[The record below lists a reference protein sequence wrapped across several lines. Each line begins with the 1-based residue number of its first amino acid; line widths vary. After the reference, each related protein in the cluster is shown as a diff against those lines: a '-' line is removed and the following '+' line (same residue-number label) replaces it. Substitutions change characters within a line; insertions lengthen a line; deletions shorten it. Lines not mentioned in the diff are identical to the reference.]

1 MQQPKT
7 SQSYPKPAKT
17 TQNAQ
22 NQLKPLT
29 TNFNT
34 LISQNQPQ
42 PPKNNQSNLQNLKF
56 LIQICST

>member
-22 NQLKPLT
+22 NQLKTLT
-29 TNFNT
+29 TNFNKSEPAT
-34 LISQNQPQ
+34 
-42 PPKNNQSNLQNLKF
+42 
-56 LIQICST
+56 TT

>member
-22 NQLKPLT
+22 NQLKPLK
-29 TNFNT
+29 TNFNKSEPAT
-34 LISQNQPQ
+34 
-42 PPKNNQSNLQNLKF
+42 
-56 LIQICST
+56 TT